1 MINNVLTNLPPNS
14 NSALIH
20 AGQRK
25 CSFCKNTG
33 HTLKNC
39 NNNSLIAFN
48 EYLFYIKDLI
58 ILDNTGELNIYLPED
73 NSVYNSIVKI
83 EKMEKFIY
91 DFCLESGENKKK
103 IKQFASRFCRC
114 KLRSRLQVS
123 VNKII
128 VYLFQLNF
136 GLIINH
142 AFNNTPFSEETPIRI
157 SCILNGI
164 LINYLWNNNQTSN
177 DNYERDLEYSNT
189 VSKIR
194 ISLVHLFHYKNN
206 DEVNIEKNQ
215 DIDIECSICY
225 NNYKLE
231 DCVKFNCKHE
241 FCVECTNQLIKSKHS
256 NCPNCRSEINE
267 ITCYKE
273 EPHISLQQLQE
284 NFKKNS
290 RNLI

>member
-1 MINNVLTNLPPNS
+1 MINNVLTDFPANRKRELKPTEP
-14 NSALIH
+14 
-20 AGQRK
+20 RK
-25 CSFCKNTG
+25 CSFCKNPG

-39 NNNSLIAFN
+39 NDNRLIAFN

-58 ILDNTGELNIYLPED
+58 ILDNTGELNNYLPED

-91 DFCLESGENKKK
+91 DFCLESAENKKK

-114 KLRSRLQVS
+114 RLRSRLQVS

-136 GLIINH
+136 SLIINH

-164 LINYLWNNNQTSN
+164 LINYLWNNTQSSN
-177 DNYERDLEYSNT
+177 DNYERDLEYST
-189 VSKIR
+189 IVSKIK
-194 ISLVHLFHYKNN
+194 INLVHLFHYKNN
-206 DEVNIEKNQ
+206 DEVNME
-215 DIDIECSICY
+215 IDIECSICY

-231 DCVKFNCKHE
+231 DCVKFNCKHD
-241 FCVECTNQLIKSKHS
+241 FCVECTNQLIKNKHS

-273 EPHISLQQLQE
+273 ESHISLQQLQE